1 MVRVQPEKSR
11 DNPDDEV
18 MDYQFHQFGPPDNSS
33 LSGEIKITTQPGMKR
48 IVAFVLYGFLVLLL
62 LILLMVTGIKFS
74 QLNKEITD
82 VKLHLES
89 MNHAGVSSLS
99 NSVAFQT
106 ASETTVQKEAQVT
119 GICKDG
125 WMSFRESCY
134 LLSTTVTTWIKAQ
147 SLCITQGGHLLVLN
161 NVEELDYIS
170 SVVQIYSNYWIGLVE
185 RHQEGHWTWVDGTDF
200 ASTPTFWDEGQP
212 DNWAFRENGE
222 DCGQLHASDRR
233 KRKRWNDA
241 DCSLQY
247 QYICESR
254 A

>member
-1 MVRVQPEKSR
+1 MSITGSFIMYGISKKKAI
-11 DNPDDEV
+11 
-18 MDYQFHQFGPPDNSS
+18 HQKWREALVPTFEIRLGE
-33 LSGEIKITTQPGMKR
+33 LSN
-48 IVAFVLYGFLVLLL
+48 V
-62 LILLMVTGIKFS
+62 
-74 QLNKEITD
+74 
-82 VKLHLES
+82 LHLEDLRYHLNKKS
-89 MNHAGVSSLS
+89 GLFMKVWNPIKNRFGNYWPVILIFIKSFYYNSLFFCHS
-99 NSVAFQT
+99 HCMTCLNLL
-106 ASETTVQKEAQVT
+106 KP

-161 NVEELDYIS
+161 NVEEL
-170 SVVQIYSNYWIGLVE
+170 IYSNYWIGLVE

-200 ASTPTFWDEGQP
+200 ASTPTTNKCLGIEP